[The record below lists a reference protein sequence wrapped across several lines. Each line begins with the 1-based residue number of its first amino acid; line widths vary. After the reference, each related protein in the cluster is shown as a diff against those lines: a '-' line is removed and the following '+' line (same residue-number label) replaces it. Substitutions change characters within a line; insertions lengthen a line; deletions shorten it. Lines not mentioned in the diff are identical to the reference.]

1 MIDGN
6 ALATTIF
13 HFHLNRGLSSG
24 FNPSTLYKYTK
35 KVIYTLRR
43 YKLKVIRVYFDALS
57 NPEKLSTYLSRRSE
71 SQNSAKKFWDNG
83 LTNKGRITISL
94 VL

>member
-13 HFHLNRGLSSG
+13 HYHLNRNLSSG
-24 FNPSTLYKYTK
+24 FNPSTLYKFTK

-43 YKLKVIRVYFDALS
+43 YKLNVIRVYFDALS
-57 NPEKLSTYLSRRSE
+57 NPDKLSTYLSRRSE

-83 LTNKGRITISL
+83 LTNKGRIIISL
-94 VL
+94 VF

>member
-13 HFHLNRGLSSG
+13 QFHLNRGLSSG
-24 FNPSTLYKYTK
+24 FNPSTIYKFTK

-43 YKLKVIRVYFDALS
+43 YKLNVIRVYFDALS
-57 NPEKLSTYLSRRSE
+57 NPDKLSTYLSRRSE
-71 SQNSAKKFWDNG
+71 SQNSAKKLWDNG
-83 LTNKGRITISL
+83 LTSKGRITISL

>member
-6 ALATTIF
+6 ALAKTIF
-13 HFHLNRGLSSG
+13 QFRLNLDRLSG
-24 FNPSTLYKYTK
+24 FNPSTLYNDTK
-35 KVIYTLRR
+35 KVIYTLSK
-43 YKLKVIRVYFDALS
+43 YKLNVIRIYFDALS
-57 NPEKLSTYLSRRSE
+57 NPEKESTYLSRRSE

>member
-6 ALATTIF
+6 ALAKTIF
-13 HFHLNRGLSSG
+13 QFHLNRNLSSG
-24 FNPSTLYKYTK
+24 LNPSTIYNCTK
-35 KVIYTLRR
+35 NVIDKWRR
-43 YKLKVIRVYFDALS
+43 YKLNVIRVYFDALS
-57 NPEKLSTYLSRRSE
+57 NPDKLSTYLSRRSE

>member
-35 KVIYTLRR
+35 NVIDKWRR
-43 YKLKVIRVYFDALS
+43 YNLNVIRVYFDALS
-57 NPEKLSTYLSRRSE
+57 NPDKLSTYLSRRSE
-71 SQNSAKKFWDNG
+71 NQNSAKKFWDNG
-83 LTNKGRITISL
+83 LTSKGRITISL

>member
-13 HFHLNRGLSSG
+13 HFHLNLDPLSG
-24 FNPSTLYKYTK
+24 FNPSTLYKYTR
-35 KVIYTLRR
+35 KVIGKLSK
-43 YKLKVIRVYFDALS
+43 YKLNVIRIYFDALS
-57 NPEKLSTYLSRRSE
+57 NPEKESTYLSRRSE